1 MRNTLLAGLVGV
13 LSIVLLIFFYTHQN
27 KFSNNYKQIL
37 GTLHTLDSVEQ
48 KLTYNILQNSI
59 YLYNN
64 QDNIAQNRVTLSQ
77 SLEAIK
83 KHALIQNENYRE
95 VYETVIAL
103 ELQTE
108 KYFYELDSF
117 LTLNAGIKNSFI
129 YINTHAYN
137 AIIKE
142 EHDPKYIRLSQYIS
156 KAFVTAG
163 RTLDAD
169 LLLSTKKEI
178 QELYSYN
185 QSLSKPSRHIG
196 LFLLHVRFI
205 LENFPPYIE
214 ALNYLLSDP
223 LLHNITDIQD
233 SFTAVATQ
241 DIKALNYFAIF
252 LMALFILSIV
262 YISGLLLRIRKENRK
277 LEKAQIELQTSLIYD
292 HLTGLKNRFSFEK
305 ELIKLHKPTLI
316 LFNLDNFKHIN
327 DFYGVRTGDYILKQC
342 AEIFKDITLN
352 QFDEQIFRLGGDD
365 FGIILENVSQEA
377 AYQNAQ
383 TIIRAID
390 THNFIID
397 DIQINITVSAAI
409 SDEAPLIENADM
421 ALKHIKA
428 LVNEK
433 LIIYSDALELRKIIS
448 HNIDITNI
456 LKEAIK
462 NNHIIP
468 YFQPIFHLEH
478 QKIEKYE
485 ALVRIEYIAGHIL
498 QPYEFLPIAVKTPY
512 YSEITRIMIQKSM
525 DYFQDLPYR
534 FSINIAMQDL
544 LNAELMSIIKETL
557 EANKET
563 AKRLD
568 FELLESE
575 HIENINLVNSFIRE
589 IKSFGCRV
597 SIDDFGSGYSN
608 FSYLSQLDIDTLK
621 IDGSLIKEIN
631 NDQKSYQ
638 IVKTIVEFATIN
650 RLEVVAEF
658 VEDAAISECLQTLGV
673 TYAQGYYYGKPLPDT
688 L

>member
-1 MRNTLLAGLVGV
+1 MKNILLAGLIG
-13 LSIVLLIFFYTHQN
+13 LSSIVLLIFFYTHQN
-27 KFSNNYKQIL
+27 KFSNNYRHIL
-37 GTLHTLDSVEQ
+37 STLHTLDSVEQ

-64 QDNIAQNRVTLSQ
+64 QDNIAQNRS
-77 SLEAIK
+77 SLNQALKTIREYE
-83 KHALIQNENYRE
+83 LIQNENYKE
-95 VYETVIAL
+95 VYEKIIAL
-103 ELQTE
+103 ELQTK
-108 KYFYELDSF
+108 KYFYELDGF

-142 EHDPKYIRLSQYIS
+142 EHEPKYIRMSQYIS
-156 KAFVTAG
+156 KAFATAG
-163 RTLDAD
+163 RTLDID
-169 LLLSTKKEI
+169 LLQSTEKEI
-178 QELYSYN
+178 QALYNYN
-185 QSLSKPSRHIG
+185 QNLNKPSRHIG

-205 LENFPPYIE
+205 AKNFPPYIE
-214 ALNYLLSDP
+214 ALNYLLSAP
-223 LLHNITDIQD
+223 LLQDITDIQD
-233 SFTAVATQ
+233 NFTVIATH

-252 LMALFILSIV
+252 LMAVFILSIA
-262 YISGLLLRIRKENRK
+262 YILGLLLRIRNKNKK
-277 LEKAQIELQTSLIYD
+277 LEKAQTELHTSLVED

-305 ELIKLHKPTLI
+305 ELSKFNKPTLI

-327 DFYGVRTGDYILKQC
+327 DFYGVEIGDYILKQC
-342 AEIFKDITLN
+342 AEIFKDITYNQLN
-352 QFDEQIFRLGGDD
+352 EQIFRLGGDD
-365 FGIILENVSQEA
+365 FGIILEDISQEA
-377 AYQNAQ
+377 ASQNAQ

-397 DIQINITVSAAI
+397 DIQVNITVSAAI
-409 SDEAPLIENADM
+409 SSETPLIETADM

-433 LIIYSDALELRKIIS
+433 LITYNDSLGLRKTIS

-462 NNHIIP
+462 SNRIVP

-485 ALVRIEYIAGHIL
+485 ALVRIECIAGHIL

-544 LNAELMSIIKETL
+544 LNTELINIIKETL
-557 EANKET
+557 ETNRET

-575 HIENINLVNSFIRE
+575 HIENIELVNSFIRE

-608 FSYLSQLDIDTLK
+608 FSYLSHLDIDTLK

-631 NDQKSYQ
+631 NDPKSYQ
-638 IVKTIVEFATIN
+638 IVKIIVEFATIN
-650 RLEVVAEF
+650 ELEVVAEF
-658 VEDAAISECLQTLGV
+658 VEDAAIAECLQTLGV